1 MKPGGRLAS
10 LDTLRG
16 FDMMFIM
23 GAPACLTLALSALG
37 CRQPWL
43 EEQFQHAVWHGLRF
57 QDTIFPLF
65 LFLAGVSWP
74 FSLAK
79 RRSRGDSRAAIVR
92 KITARC
98 AMLVLLGCVYNNV
111 LKLDFANMVW
121 GSVLA
126 RIGIAWAAAATLS
139 VFVGTRKRIFV
150 AAAILLAH
158 WATCVF
164 VSAPDAPGLD
174 PLSMDGCFA
183 GWLDRMLLP
192 GKLTVPGVIS
202 NQGVL
207 STFPA
212 IVTAMLGVFAGE
224 LLRRD
229 DISGCRKSGCLAAGA
244 AGLAVCGA
252 LVAFAFG
259 RYSMPLNKIL
269 WSSSFVLVVGGYS
282 AALLSLFYWLI
293 DVKGWWRRTL
303 FFRVIGMNS
312 ITIYMMNC
320 IMGFGVF
327 AKFFLGG
334 FAGLLPPE
342 WGSVVIAAG
351 TFGFEWLFLYFLYR
365 KNTFL
370 RV

>member
-1 MKPGGRLAS
+1 MSAGGRLAS
-10 LDTLRG
+10 LDTQRG

-23 GAPACLTLALSALG
+23 GAPACITLALAASG
-37 CRQPWL
+37 CGQPWL
-43 EEQFQHAVWHGLRF
+43 EDQFRHVVWHGLHF

-79 RRSRGDSRAAIVR
+79 RRARGDSRAAVVR
-92 KITARC
+92 KIAVRC
-98 AMLVLLGCVYNNV
+98 ATLVLLGCVYNGV
-111 LKLDFANMVW
+111 LKLDFPNMVW
-121 GSVLA
+121 GSVLS
-126 RIGIAWAAAATLS
+126 RIGIAWAAAAAMS
-139 VFVGTRKRIFV
+139 VFVGTRKRVFV

-158 WATCVF
+158 WATCVL

-174 PLSMDGCFA
+174 PLSRDGCFA
-183 GWLDRMLLP
+183 GWLDRVILP
-192 GKLTVPGVIS
+192 GRLTVPGVIS
-202 NQGVL
+202 NQGVF
-207 STFPA
+207 STFTA

-229 DISGCRKSGCLAAGA
+229 DLSGGRKAGLLAAGA
-244 AGLAVCGA
+244 AGMAACGTLAA
-252 LVAFAFG
+252 YAFG
-259 RYSMPLNKIL
+259 RYSIPFNKIL

-282 AALLSLFYWLI
+282 AAMLSLFYWLV

-334 FAGLLPPE
+334 FAGTLPPE
-342 WGSVVIAAG
+342 WGSVVLAAG
-351 TFGFEWLFLYFLYR
+351 TFGFEWLFLYFLHC